1 MKTCHSKVH
10 GGSPLQVWAVSAKFL
25 PDEARSKFSIL
36 QPEPLCKNWWRDLST
51 FVIAARH
58 QIWLTS
64 IRGVPAW
71 AAVRKSQRWHRNW
84 WKTGNSCVALMVQA
98 IESSCWKMISG
109 WYKEV
114 HHEWWRACCPEAWS
128 GQWASSSNGGNSR
141 KTVCYKF
148 SQLESRQATDM
159 WDCWER
165 DVLLRCKHSFKML

>member
-51 FVIAARH
+51 FVIGARH

-98 IESSCWKMISG
+98 IEPSCWKMISG

-128 GQWASSSNGGNSR
+128 GQWARSSKEGTPERLFVTIQPVG
-141 KTVCYKF
+141 
-148 SQLESRQATDM
+148 ESTSDRYV
-159 WDCWER
+159 R
-165 DVLLRCKHSFKML
+165 LLRKGCTSEMQAQL

>member
-10 GGSPLQVWAVSAKFL
+10 GGSPQVWAVSAKFL
-25 PDEARSKFSIL
+25 PDEARAKFSIL
-36 QPEPLCKNWWRDLST
+36 QPEPLCKKLVKRSERICICSQTPDL
-51 FVIAARH
+51 VH
-58 QIWLTS
+58 

-71 AAVRKSQRWHRNW
+71 AAVRKSQRWKTGNW
-84 WKTGNSCVALMVQA
+84 SKTGNSCVALMVQA

-114 HHEWWRACCPEAWS
+114 YHEWWRACCPEAWS
-128 GQWASSSNGGNSR
+128 GQWARSSRGGNSI